1 MLTKRMQ
8 KLLWSNDLL
17 DGFSK
22 NPVVSNAKESEAIS

>member
-1 MLTKRMQ
+1 MLANRMQ

-22 NPVVSNAKESEAIS
+22 NPVVSNTKELEAIS